1 VLNVSRTA
9 SARELKKA
17 YHKLAVQFHP
27 DKVADEE
34 REAAELMFKKMA
46 AAYEVLS
53 DEDKR
58 AKYDAGEDVTANP
71 GDDGEGGGGG
81 QRGGFMHHNGQH
93 VHVHF
98 Q

>member
-1 VLNVSRTA
+1 MLNVSRTA

-27 DKVADEE
+27 DKVADTE
-34 REAAELMFKKMA
+34 REAAELVFKKMA

-71 GDDGEGGGGG
+71 DGGEQQQQ
-81 QRGGFMHHNGQH
+81 QRGGFVHHNGQH

>member
-1 VLNVSRTA
+1 M
-9 SARELKKA
+9 
-17 YHKLAVQFHP
+17 QFHP
-27 DKVADEE
+27 DKVAERGATSEE
-34 REAAELMFKKMA
+34 REAAELQFKKMA
-46 AAYEVLS
+46 AAYEVLP

-71 GDDGEGGGGG
+71 GDDGDGGGGG